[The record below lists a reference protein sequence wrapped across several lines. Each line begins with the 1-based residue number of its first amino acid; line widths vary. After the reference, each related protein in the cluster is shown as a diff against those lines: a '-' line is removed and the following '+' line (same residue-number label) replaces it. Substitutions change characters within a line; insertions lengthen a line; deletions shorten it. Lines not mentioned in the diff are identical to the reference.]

1 MPTKHIAQIER
12 ETSRHWV
19 GDGFPVRNIFS
30 YDTLGTELSPFLL
43 LDYAGPA
50 DFDPTT
56 KSRGVGTHPHRGFE
70 TVTIVYQGDV
80 THQDNAGN
88 AGTIGPGDV
97 QWMTAAKGILHEEIH
112 GPVLKEHGGTL
123 EMVQLWVN
131 LPAKDKMSSPRYQD
145 ILNANIPA
153 IPLDNNAGAVRV
165 IAGEFHAVRGPA
177 KTFTPIHLWD
187 VKIQA
192 GHGIDLPFTAGF
204 TTAILTLNGKVTVND
219 RSELQSAEL
228 ALFER
233 EGDTVHL
240 HAHEDT
246 SLLVLHGEPIA
257 EPIVGRGPFV
267 MNTQEEIR
275 QAANDFNAGLF

>member
-1 MPTKHIAQIER
+1 MTTKHIAQVER
-12 ETSRHWV
+12 ENGRHWV
-19 GDGFPVRNIFS
+19 GDGFPVRNMFS
-30 YDTLGTELSPFLL
+30 YDNLGEKLSPFLL

-80 THQDNAGN
+80 THRDNAGN
-88 AGTIGPGDV
+88 SGTIGPGDV
-97 QWMTAAKGILHEEIH
+97 QWMTAAKGILHEEMH
-112 GPVLKEHGGTL
+112 GPALKEHGGTL

-131 LPAKDKMSSPRYQD
+131 LPAQDKMSAPRYQD
-145 ILNANIPA
+145 ILKDNIPA
-153 IPLDNNAGAVRV
+153 VPFGNKAGTVRV
-165 IAGEFHAVRGPA
+165 IAGEFQSVQGPA

-187 VKIQA
+187 VQIHA
-192 GHGIDLPFTAGF
+192 GQDVDLPFTTGF
-204 TTAILTLNGKVTVND
+204 TTAIMALNGKVTVND
-219 RSELQSAEL
+219 GSALQSAEF

-246 SLLVLHGEPIA
+246 RLLVLHGEPIA
-257 EPIVGRGPFV
+257 EAIVGRGPFV

-275 QAANDFNAGLF
+275 QAADDFNAGRF